1 MAISINP
8 IFPVIAAQGA
18 AADVTLQ
25 PGTVI
30 DAQVLK
36 VLANDMVRIAVANLA
51 IEVMSEI
58 PLQVGQA
65 LQLAVSQ
72 TSDGIRLAVV
82 GQTVPGEQADTSS
95 LPAITDTVALA
106 PEAAVGATAKPIAAA
121 QPQDHGPTALEA
133 LAASAAA
140 QSAAIKQGSLAPLFA
155 NLGLAVTQD
164 DLPPA
169 VQQAAMQ
176 LLARRTVLDES
187 LSGRDVKTAFEASGL
202 FLEKS
207 LAGSAVGSPVSAGPD
222 LKAALL
228 VLRHVLSAQ
237 ADATRGPVNPAA
249 EAPIPAQR
257 GMIARD
263 PSASPQ
269 TGVAAMVP
277 RQPEMEV
284 DEYLSQLVRMSGADD
299 PTNAAIVPRGTA
311 VVATLRGGVTDAV
324 ALRAAVS
331 MLQDISAAA
340 DGPPAAAW
348 RGGGV
353 SDDVVVRTNLPPPPY
368 RDALPSPQPV
378 ALPSLPPNASKAD
391 MIHHLLQDA
400 DAALARQTLLQ
411 VASLPDRADAS
422 APRNDQIGPRW
433 NFEIPF
439 ATPQGTAVAQFEI
452 AGEGGGNGVET
463 AKRVWRARFSL
474 DVEPAG
480 PVHALVSLI
489 GDTTSVRM
497 WAERPVTAGRLR
509 AGVAE
514 LSAALDRAELN
525 PGDIV
530 VRAGVPPQT
539 AAAPAGHFV
548 DRAL

>member
-18 AADVTLQ
+18 AADVALQ

-82 GQTVPGEQADTSS
+82 GQNVSGEGAGTST
-95 LPAITDTVALA
+95 LPAISDTITLA
-106 PEAAVGATAKPIAAA
+106 PEAAANAVTRPTASP
-121 QPQDHGPTALEA
+121 PQGHGLTALEA

-155 NLGLAVTQD
+155 NLGLAVMQN

-169 VQQAAMQ
+169 VQQAAAQ
-176 LLARRTVLDES
+176 FLARRTVLDES

-207 LAGSAVGSPVSAGPD
+207 LAASAPTPAAGGAFFD

-237 ADATRGPVNPAA
+237 ADGASLPASGKEATVQDAPARDALPLSPQKSATLPLQFGKQAGDVRQPPAPVSVDDPMKAAIAMRGPMVITPR
-249 EAPIPAQR
+249 EE
-257 GMIARD
+257 
-263 PSASPQ
+263 
-269 TGVAAMVP
+269 VA
-277 RQPEMEV
+277 
-284 DEYLSQLVRMSGADD
+284 
-299 PTNAAIVPRGTA
+299 
-311 VVATLRGGVTDAV
+311 DAV
-324 ALRAAVS
+324 AMRMATS
-331 MLQDISAAA
+331 MLQDIPVA
-340 DGPPAAAW
+340 DDGSPATAW
-348 RGGGV
+348 RGAVAG
-353 SDDVVVRTNLPPPPY
+353 DDIVVRTNLPPPPY

-391 MIHHLLQDA
+391 MIHHLLQDT

-411 VASLPDRADAS
+411 VASLPDRADTS

-480 PVHALVSLI
+480 PVHALVSLV

-514 LSAALDRAELN
+514 LSAALGRAELKT
-525 PGDIV
+525 GDIV
-530 VRAGVPPQT
+530 VRAGAPPQT